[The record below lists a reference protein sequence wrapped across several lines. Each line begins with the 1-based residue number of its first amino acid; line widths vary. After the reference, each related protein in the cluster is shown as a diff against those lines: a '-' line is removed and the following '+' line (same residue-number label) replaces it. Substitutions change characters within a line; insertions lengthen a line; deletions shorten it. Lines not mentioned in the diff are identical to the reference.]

1 MLLLIYVNDIPSA
14 VKCKLL
20 LYADDSVL
28 TAPGNNTKEIQQE
41 LSNELESIK
50 EWLIDNKLSL
60 HLEKSILFAS
70 KRKLYSSAM
79 RRQCLLMS
87 DEGQILRCQT

>member
-1 MLLLIYVNDIPSA
+1 MLLLIFVNDIPSA

-50 EWLIDNKLSL
+50 EWLIDNKLSP
-60 HLEKSILFAS
+60 
-70 KRKLYSSAM
+70 SAM
-79 RRQCLLMS
+79 RRQCLVMS
-87 DEGQILRCQT
+87 DKGQILRCRT